1 MGRTELGARPLFSVG
16 GTPPFFLGQY
26 PFKAEK
32 RCSGETMPID
42 TDDARL
48 DQARFIALYLKLA
61 QVQLGTLAN
70 TYDYHSI
77 RRLIRVSGDDIEAE
91 GEDPLGDRIVEGIHA
106 LPSSETDGG
115 STLSIDPP
123 ASMAALFQEHEL
135 ARSLKPKLYV
145 GFDLQ
150 DGAAVCGMLTTCSF
164 ERDPALSTSRFTQ
177 GYCSTHHLPR
187 FEASWTLVD
196 VVASSKHGT
205 GALLLL
211 NAVVGA
217 LRAKK
222 AGILSIAVTKAGRRL
237 FESFGFATEHSWRE
251 RGGQRY
257 LCYARTADV
266 KLTTLHSRLRVH
278 NTLLSDVCFR
288 NGLTNRTM
296 HHLIGR
302 C

>member
-1 MGRTELGARPLFSVG
+1 
-16 GTPPFFLGQY
+16 
-26 PFKAEK
+26 
-32 RCSGETMPID
+32 MPID

-123 ASMAALFQEHEL
+123 ASMTALFQEHEL

-150 DGAAVCGMLTTCSF
+150 DGAAVCVGCSPRARSRARPRALH
-164 ERDPALSTSRFTQ
+164 EQIHTGLLQHTPPPSLRSQLDPR
-177 GYCSTHHLPR
+177 
-187 FEASWTLVD
+187 
-196 VVASSKHGT
+196 
-205 GALLLL
+205 
-211 NAVVGA
+211 
-217 LRAKK
+217 
-222 AGILSIAVTKAGRRL
+222 
-237 FESFGFATEHSWRE
+237 
-251 RGGQRY
+251 
-257 LCYARTADV
+257 
-266 KLTTLHSRLRVH
+266 
-278 NTLLSDVCFR
+278 
-288 NGLTNRTM
+288 
-296 HHLIGR
+296 GR
-302 C
+302 CDL